1 MIISTAIEEEDLL
14 LQDMDVEWMVIV
26 AAVVVE
32 EGLIVAFITIC
43 LLLIL
48 IHTVDHQMHFM
59 VHHVEEEEDKDHLII
74 LPITVV
80 EDFLPVDG
88 GEEEE
93 WTDLFREVH
102 HNVHRTGV
110 R

>member
-1 MIISTAIEEEDLL
+1 
-14 LQDMDVEWMVIV
+14 
-26 AAVVVE
+26 
-32 EGLIVAFITIC
+32 
-43 LLLIL
+43 
-48 IHTVDHQMHFM
+48 M
-59 VHHVEEEEDKDHLII
+59 VHHVEEDKDNHII
-74 LPITVV
+74 LPIMVV

>member
-1 MIISTAIEEEDLL
+1 MIIFVAIEEEGLL
-14 LQDMDVEWMVIV
+14 LQGMDVEWMVIV
-26 AAVVVE
+26 AAVVE
-32 EGLIVAFITIC
+32 EGMIVVFITIC
-43 LLLIL
+43 LLVIL
-48 IHTVDHQMHFM
+48 IRTVDHQMHFM
-59 VHHVEEEEDKDHLII
+59 VHLVEEGEDKDHRI

-88 GEEEE
+88 DEEEE
-93 WTDLFREVH
+93 WTDLSREVH